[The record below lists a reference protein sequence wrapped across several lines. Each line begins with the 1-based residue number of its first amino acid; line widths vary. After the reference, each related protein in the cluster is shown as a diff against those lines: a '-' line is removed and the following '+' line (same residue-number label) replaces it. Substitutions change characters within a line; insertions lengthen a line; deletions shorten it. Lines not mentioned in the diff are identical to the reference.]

1 MGRMSRLM
9 RDLSPGT
16 YVVNPGTLSSTKPAG
31 QGPCPPSLHQ
41 EDGVATLHLFDTY
54 ALGTGRASGVL
65 GAPRALTVR
74 LAHLPFMDPKA
85 DTENPT
91 TRPQL
96 RLIEQ
101 VLSLSELCAHL
112 QVSCPDDL
120 RPAQPGPRAQGFR
133 SRPRAPLPDQRGRGL
148 AGADGAR

>member
-1 MGRMSRLM
+1 M
-9 RDLSPGT
+9 
-16 YVVNPGTLSSTKPAG
+16 
-31 QGPCPPSLHQ
+31 
-41 EDGVATLHLFDTY
+41 ATLHLFDTY
-54 ALGTGRASGVL
+54 ALGTGCASGVL

-85 DTENPT
+85 DAENPT

-112 QVSCPDDL
+112 QVTAQTIYDL
-120 RPAQPGPRAQGFR
+120 RSQGRGPRGFR
-133 SRPRAPLPDQRGRGL
+133 VGRELRFRISEVEAWL
-148 AGADGAR
+148 ARMEHADERKHPSGRL